1 MELKFLQADL
11 EFRSEVREFIDAHWP
26 VEARSPSKCGFA
38 AEVAGAEIGQRIGEL
53 AVEVFG
59 YYALP
64 FPDPLLIDN
73 EGPIGPD
80 FALSALPGMLFSR
93 SWSID
98 GGTSKVQKNIIAK
111 SVLGL

>member
-26 VEARSPSKCGFA
+26 VEARSPQSVA
-38 AEVAGAEIGQRIGEL
+38 SLEVAGAEIGQRIGEL

-64 FPDPLLIDN
+64 FPDPLLIGK
-73 EGPIGPD
+73 EGRIGPD
-80 FALSALPGMLFSR
+80 FALSALPGMLLSR

-98 GGTSKVQKNIIAK
+98 GGTSEVQKNIIAK

>member
-1 MELKFLQADL
+1 MEAKFLHADL

-26 VEARSPSKCGFA
+26 VEARSPQS
-38 AEVAGAEIGQRIGEL
+38 VASLLKLWGAEIGQRIGEL
-53 AVEVFG
+53 VVEVFG

-73 EGPIGPD
+73 EGRIGPD
-80 FALSALPGMLFSR
+80 FALSAFQGMLLSR

-98 GGTSKVQKNIIAK
+98 GGTSEVQKNIIAK